1 MTTKEDIEQL
11 FRSHYRAMFILANRM
26 LHDSDTS
33 RDIVHDIFAGLLS
46 GRFERVT
53 PSFLMTGV
61 RMACLKHIRSLS
73 SRERVRHLYVLDF
86 EEAENDIWPDDEDV
100 AKINAIIDLLPEQTR
115 RVVKL
120 RFCSRL
126 KYSEIAEELSVSEV
140 SVYKHLRH
148 AINVIRQKFNNEY
161 ER

>member
-46 GRFERVT
+46 GCYERVT

-73 SRERVRHLYVLDF
+73 FRERVSRLYMLDF
-86 EEAENDIWPDDEDV
+86 EETYDDVWPHDEDV
-100 AKINAIIDLLPEQTR
+100 VKINAIIDLLPEQTR
-115 RVVKL
+115 KVIKL

-126 KYSEIAEELSVSEV
+126 KYREIAEELSVSEV

-148 AINVIRQKFNNEY
+148 AINVIRQSFNND

>member
-11 FRSHYRAMFILANRM
+11 FRSHYRAMFLLANRM
-26 LHDSDTS
+26 LHDNDTA
-33 RDIVHDIFAGLLS
+33 RDIVHDIFAELLS
-46 GRFERVT
+46 GRYERVT
-53 PSFLMTGV
+53 SSFLMTGV

-73 SRERVRHLYVLDF
+73 FRERVRRLYMLDF
-86 EEAENDIWPDDEDV
+86 EAAEDDNWPDDEDV

-115 RVVKL
+115 KVVKL

-140 SVYKHLRH
+140 SVYKHLRR
-148 AINVIRQKFNNEY
+148 AINVIRQKFNND